1 MDDMVEASEEA
12 VDYQQ
17 EAPVPQKGGFFSLGT
32 IVLLAGIA
40 AVAVVFAVALMRQ
53 NEAQPT
59 HGPAPDFELTTFE
72 GESFKLSDLQGD
84 VVVLNFWAGWC
95 GPCRDEAPALQ
106 NTWEH
111 YRDRGVVF
119 VGVAWA
125 DNGPSS
131 RAFLEEFGITYLNG
145 PDLETRISENYNIQG
160 VPETFIINQDG
171 EIAEFIY
178 AGITEASL
186 SAKLD
191 QLLQE
196 S

>member
-1 MDDMVEASEEA
+1 MAEDVEGINEFH
-12 VDYQQ
+12 Q
-17 EAPVPQKGGFFSLGT
+17 EAPTPTTGGFFSLGT

-40 AVAVVFAVALMRQ
+40 AVAVVFAIALMRQ
-53 NEAQPT
+53 NETQPT
-59 HGPAPDFELTTFE
+59 RGPAPDFELTTFD
-72 GESFKLSDLQGD
+72 GESIKLSDLRGN

-95 GPCRDEAPALQ
+95 SPCRAEAPALQ
-106 NTWEH
+106 STWER

-131 RAFLEEFGITYLNG
+131 RAFLDEFDITYLNG
-145 PDLETRISENYNIQG
+145 PDLETRISEDYNIQG
-160 VPETFIINQDG
+160 VPETFIIDQNGD
-171 EIAEFIY
+171 IVEFIF
-178 AGITEASL
+178 AGISEAAL

-191 QLLQE
+191 LLIE

>member
-1 MDDMVEASEEA
+1 MNMAEEA
-12 VDYQQ
+12 EEIVDYQQ
-17 EAPVPQKGGFFSLGT
+17 ETPVPPSGGFFSLGT

-40 AVAVVFAVALMRQ
+40 AVAVVFAIALIRQ

-72 GESFKLSDLQGD
+72 GETFKLSDLRGN

-95 GPCRDEAPALQ
+95 GPCRDEAPFFQSA
-106 NTWEH
+106 WER
-111 YRDRGVVF
+111 YEDEGVVF
-119 VGVAWA
+119 VGVAYA

-131 RAFLEEFGITYLNG
+131 RAFLDEFGITYLNG

-160 VPETFIINQDG
+160 VPETFFIDRDG
-171 EIAEFIY
+171 NIAETIIRPM
-178 AGITEASL
+178 GGEELRMI
-186 SAKLD
+186 LD
-191 QLLQE
+191 RLLQT